1 MKDVKVWCLV
11 LVVVTL
17 SETADLTTTPVPGV
31 RHAVKP
37 DRQWVNE
44 APVVVEEA
52 GYAAHFRKNSG
63 KISAKRNIGKFPPCL
78 RAPLLNFR

>member
-1 MKDVKVWCLV
+1 MKRSVMKDVKVWCLV

-17 SETADLTTTPVPGV
+17 SKTADLTTTPVPGV
-31 RHAVKP
+31 RSAVKP

-44 APVVVEEA
+44 DPVVVEEA

-63 KISAKRNIGKFPPCL
+63 TV
-78 RAPLLNFR
+78 

>member
-1 MKDVKVWCLV
+1 MKDIKVWCLV

-17 SETADLTTTPVPGV
+17 SETADLTATPVPGV
-31 RHAVKP
+31 RNAVKT

-44 APVVVEEA
+44 DPVVVEGA

-63 KISAKRNIGKFPPCL
+63 MEL
-78 RAPLLNFR
+78 EQQNFLPSYAAVFVCFGR

>member
-1 MKDVKVWCLV
+1 MRRSVLKDVKVWCLV
-11 LVVVTL
+11 MVMLTL

-31 RHAVKP
+31 RKAVQP

-44 APVVVEEA
+44 DPVVVEDA

-63 KISAKRNIGKFPPCL
+63 R
-78 RAPLLNFR
+78 